1 MAQGLA
7 TYLFFEFSVL
17 GVKSGGGEAW
27 TNMKGET
34 IKVAGTCGPGWGTAC
49 LFGS

>member
-17 GVKSGGGEAW
+17 GVKGGGGEILANMMDG
-27 TNMKGET
+27 TNKA
-34 IKVAGTCGPGWGTAC
+34 AGTCGPGWGTAC